1 MATILSTFYD
11 CFLGIKPYIEMPFM
25 TPEEAKVHQAI
36 DQVSEDILKPFKQ
49 PIRAVYID
57 ADFLYD
63 YRLGELLLKVTC
75 DEDYQAILKHLDEYI
90 DGTSLKITKYFHEL
104 KVKEEDLDLL
114 ENDPVLSKYIQVAA
128 PPTKFLASL
137 PKFAMQLNTYNKSRE
152 ESAEIKIYINTKK
165 RKMNS
170 VVWDQLVKYV
180 EGVCK
185 NVRLINTT
193 FNNWT
198 EVPSTIYDLIDI
210 LFVYDMQDFISVGST
225 SCTKLQGRESIGKI
239 VVTRPKTKEDYETP
253 EETQEALDNF
263 EGVMSLLVLK
273 FAYLK
278 CPVIISQG

>member
-1 MATILSTFYD
+1 
-11 CFLGIKPYIEMPFM
+11 MPFM

-90 DGTSLKITKYFHEL
+90 DGTSLKITKYFPEL

-165 RKMNS
+165 HKMNS
-170 VVWDQLVKYV
+170 VVWDQLVNYV

-239 VVTRPKTKEDYETP
+239 VVTRPKTKKDYETP

-278 CPVIISQG
+278 CPVIISKG